1 MVTTNEKTISSI
13 KKASELVGI
22 SLPLPIDLS
31 EEPPVSVYV
40 IGQPQLNIFGVI
52 DAVLGGL
59 GDLNRSLLCGYECV
73 IRYGEREEVLLG
85 NTEASLAE
93 VVKSLSGFDAV
104 RRTIDICLPDER
116 LKTLTFHLLASD
128 SDFDEVDWMRVKTDA
143 DYCMFVL
150 SATALLSMSER
161 KALRRELLPHMGNY
175 LGIILTN
182 DDMIL
187 SKDRPD
193 IDSALERFFEGKT
206 TIYRLP
212 DSDEEK
218 LTADL
223 GDLTGRVSE
232 LRHARAARAEKL
244 MLENAGR
251 NVDLQIQI
259 LSDDSGKLDEAIQLM
274 SDKARALSGRAES
287 ACRKMRMQYTS
298 PLRVN
303 AAEDMAKFYQ
313 QLRDKIHSEIAA
325 TNDASAVQQ
334 ILPDYIKDQWDREAK
349 KVSEIIAASDNQI
362 QSGLRAFIESDIRE
376 FISEGAETGMADYVL
391 RLTDMYVD
399 KEFVVDGNSFRYEEA
414 EDQSKFK
421 RYGVIASGV
430 GLALLSHPIIG
441 TAVAVFGS
449 KKIKKLEQERV
460 LAENKQGLTNAAD
473 EMCREVYDD
482 MGVWLEN
489 AVNTIEK
496 NMYACIEEC
505 YQKLIAA
512 MVQALENKKNDLTTH
527 TSALAE
533 LNSVKSDIQ
542 SILG

>member
-1 MVTTNEKTISSI
+1 MVTANEKAISSI
-13 KKASELVGI
+13 KKASELIGV
-22 SLPLPIDLS
+22 SLPLPIDLN
-31 EEPPVSVYV
+31 EEPPVSIYV
-40 IGQPQLNIFGVI
+40 IGQPQLNLFGVI
-52 DAVLGGL
+52 DAVYGGL
-59 GDLNRSLLCGYECV
+59 GDLNRSILCGYECV
-73 IRYGEREEVLLG
+73 IRYGEREEVRLG
-85 NTEASLAE
+85 NTEVSLEE

-104 RRTIDICLPDER
+104 RRTIEICLPDER
-116 LKTLTFHLLASD
+116 LKALTFHLLASD

-143 DYCMFVL
+143 DHCLFVL
-150 SATALLSMSER
+150 SATALLSMPER
-161 KALRRELLPHMGNY
+161 KALRRELMPHMGDH

-182 DDMIL
+182 DDLIL

-206 TIYRLP
+206 TIYRFP
-212 DSDEEK
+212 DSDEDK
-218 LTADL
+218 LAAEIE
-223 GDLTGRVSE
+223 DLTSRVSE
-232 LRHARAARAEKL
+232 LRHARVSRAEKL

-274 SDKARALSGRAES
+274 SDKARALSGRSES

-313 QLRDKIHSEIAA
+313 QLRDKLHSEIAA
-325 TNDASAVQQ
+325 TTDTSAVQK
-334 ILPDYIKDQWDREAK
+334 ILPDYIKDQWDREAQ
-349 KVSEIIAASDNQI
+349 KVSEIITDSDSQI
-362 QSGLRAFIESDIRE
+362 QSGLREFVEKDIRE
-376 FISEGAETGMADYVL
+376 FISEGAEAGMADYVL

-399 KEFVVDGNSFRYEEA
+399 KEFVVDGDSFRYKEA
-414 EDQSKFK
+414 EDQSKIR

-430 GLALLSHPIIG
+430 ALALLSHPIIG

-512 MVQALENKKNDLTTH
+512 MVQALENKKNDKRAYTDTL
-527 TSALAE
+527 E
-533 LNSVKSDIQ
+533 KLNEVKKEIEA
-542 SILG
+542 